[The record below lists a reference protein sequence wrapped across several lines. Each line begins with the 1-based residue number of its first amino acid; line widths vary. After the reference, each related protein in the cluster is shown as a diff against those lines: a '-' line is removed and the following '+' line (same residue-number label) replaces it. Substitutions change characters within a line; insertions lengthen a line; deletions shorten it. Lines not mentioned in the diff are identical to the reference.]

1 MKSKLFL
8 FVFLSLYFY
17 QSQAQIAPSPVGV
30 QLYSFR
36 EQLKKDVGGS
46 LQKVNELGITKVE
59 AAGFYDLSASEFKKL
74 TDANNLKIQGISVAF
89 EDLEDDAK
97 LAKVIVDAKT
107 VGADYLV
114 CFWIPHVEGDFTLEE
129 TQRAIKAFNK
139 AGKTLTD
146 NQLMF
151 LYHPHGYEFRPY
163 KNEYLIDLLIKETHP
178 KQVSYEMDINW
189 VYHAGHNPVTWL
201 EKYPKRWKAM
211 HVKDRTKG
219 TACNQF
225 GRMDVE
231 KNVSL
236 GDGEVNIEE
245 SVRTG
250 IKIGIKYFFIED
262 ESSRSFEQTP
272 KSIEFLR
279 RLF

>member
-8 FVFLSLYFY
+8 FAFLSLYFY

-46 LQKVNELGITKVE
+46 LQKVNGLGITKVE

-97 LAKVIVDAKT
+97 LAKVIADAKT

-262 ESSRSFEQTP
+262 ESTRSFQQTP